1 MIQDFHQHLEISLQ
15 YLILI
20 LEAQKEYQDINIIHL
35 INILIKFLVVMHIH
49 VKIFYLKVC

>member
-49 VKIFYLKVC
+49 VKIFYLKV